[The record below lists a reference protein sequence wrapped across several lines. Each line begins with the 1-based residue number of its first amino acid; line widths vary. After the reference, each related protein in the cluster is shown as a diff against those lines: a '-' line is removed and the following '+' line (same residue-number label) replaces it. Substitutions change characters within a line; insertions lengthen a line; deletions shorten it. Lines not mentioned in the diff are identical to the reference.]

1 MRITNYQSKKTPQ
14 KTPFGNLLKVLVV
27 LLASFSFDRAWGQ
40 LSITAKDTP
49 FTIDFTTTVGGVN
62 NGTFNGSANVAVAAP
77 GAGQLNSNAWHF
89 VDDGATSG
97 SAAIFG
103 ITPTALGKG
112 TIIGAATNDG
122 AGQGWYAQNVGGT
135 GNIALYWQP
144 QGAFATSG
152 MVTLRVTNNTG
163 STISNLDLS
172 YRIREINNRNGTNGV
187 KLFTSTDN
195 VTYTAVTSLDYTS
208 VNAEPAATINITGI
222 TRGATT
228 IITHAS
234 GANSGIAV
242 NDIVFFNGTI
252 GGTTQLRLMSGVVLA
267 TTATTT
273 TVAINSTSFGN
284 FTSGGQF
291 VEVNTLET
299 VRRTT
304 ISPGGGI
311 PNGSSVFIRW
321 FLDGTGQDEL
331 SIDDIS
337 FVADAEGLVLTNPNV
352 STVIDFDNTVTN
364 VNNSFFTAPATFSVA
379 TPAAGQL
386 NRATWSFEN
395 DGAGTE
401 TQFSSAFG
409 VDGTAGQG
417 ISPGTV
423 AADGWYAFDVPDVN
437 SLSGGTSRALG
448 WQSNTG
454 FATNGAVTLKVT
466 NNTGTTIQD
475 FRISYNIWENN
486 NTNVSNRVRVLISTT
501 NNGAGGSYVLVP
513 NSTHNSV
520 AALSGTPAWVGS
532 LYNLTARSAIGA
544 LSIPNGGS
552 LFVRF
557 YLDNNGTNAEG
568 DEMAIDDISIIASVA
583 PLTSINPNRGI
594 LWAYDGF
601 DYYQSSFPVTDVD
614 NDGVND
620 AGGFKGVP
628 TVFNNFSPGIVS
640 LHGVT
645 TNTTDTR
652 YRTTNGHTTLGWAG
666 DWLSASNPNTVF
678 FDVNVTSGR
687 DVGDPTAVKPT
698 IPITSASEQRSVV
711 NSGMYVEGGN
721 GQVVGRRI
729 QTSTGGYAFQYTA
742 TNTTNF
748 QPCTSISGDCPAIS
762 PLRHEG
768 DVRVV
773 NHIATAA
780 NQGGLA
786 SADWTHTNNTL
797 FGAQGSTAWVGVML
811 RKNVTD
817 NDEVYIS
824 LHKNTDVFNPGTG
837 DDEIQI
843 GYFGASSNDG
853 GGNKHWGVRVN
864 GTVTRGNTNNS
875 RITTAQ
881 MINGTLTGQPL
892 GLTPEERVFDLLVA
906 RIDFGE
912 GAVATST
919 NTNVAVTATA
929 VAQGATTVITHGA
942 GQNTNMMIG
951 NTMTL
956 SGFGGTVMNITNLAY
971 TATQVTITHA
981 AGANTGLQV
990 GSRVFFNGIGGNGNI
1005 NGRQGTVNAILSA
1018 TQTRFDLNG
1027 VNNTYTTGGTAT
1039 VEDFNG
1045 RTANVTAKTATT
1057 TTIALNSTAFTA
1069 PASMG
1074 TGTVANN
1081 IGLQPAYTNNHR
1093 VRLYVIRDI
1102 ARDGISPNP
1111 DAYPIVANLAGYS
1124 LDQGKILDDL
1134 GDDIIDTDGNA
1145 VDDFVQHVEVDV
1157 TVPSTMDI
1165 SFNSMAYF
1173 PGTAPDASA
1182 MDEFR
1187 LGGSF
1192 NQAALNS
1199 PVISLVRGLCSANG
1213 GTIGLQSYQGGSFGE
1228 AQCLDANGNP
1238 IACAGGTTTAT
1249 GTSGTQ
1255 EIYDAASTDVWGSA
1269 VNNSVL
1275 DPLYNGTDHPSYPN
1289 AGVNHVVRAGGSTL
1303 LFNGGP
1309 TYRNISGGVY
1319 NYQLNTGSGPND
1331 NNYLIG
1337 TQSRHSFGPAWIP
1350 FYDNS
1355 PNRNGYLMSI
1365 NAAYAR
1371 GKFFDQTISG
1381 LCADTQYEFSV
1392 DIINV
1397 LRDTRVITNESP
1409 YIPAAFGYSDY
1420 SGSFF
1425 VATDTCDPSL
1435 EPGCAQFSRPGSTG
1449 STIGLGSVT
1458 RGGTG
1463 ASGTSS
1469 GGGGNNKAY
1478 SLNPEIDFALN
1489 DSPIYTVPISIPNDK
1504 QWHRV
1509 GLTFVTKANLSQAL
1523 NLSMRN
1529 LAPGGMGNDLAIDNI
1544 SFRPCGSYSRLIDA
1558 NTVCANAGAPTDGR
1572 IQTII
1577 GRAGNSYSNSK
1588 VRFQKWT
1595 PFPYPISLLVTN
1607 VTNTGA
1613 PTTITVV
1620 NGGGA
1625 NDFAG
1630 TYRVP
1635 VGAEVTLLD
1644 LTGLPIDNT
1653 TAIVTAKTAN
1663 TITIGS
1669 SNTVAYPGN
1678 TGVVQVTALPSAL
1691 ITGISQTNPVVVTLS
1706 GTTGDDIA
1714 LNTLVTFSGVT
1725 GMTQINGL
1733 SGRVTS
1739 KTANTITIGSINAT
1753 AFSAYTGSATE
1764 RISIS
1769 YPSDDLDGDAIAD
1782 ENEWVDMD
1790 FNPYDGKNYTVVD
1803 VTTTPIQY
1811 ETALV
1816 PITPVALP
1824 RTITQYNVFYSNGTN
1839 FRSMFAGNEAN
1850 LLDDSG
1856 KCRFI
1861 IPGFQT
1867 NCSILPTTGGRLR
1880 AKNTNDG
1887 IQLIWSAFQENA
1899 DVKYIL
1905 ERSFDAKNY
1914 VAIAD
1919 YAALNKDEYKH
1930 LDGAPFVGKN
1940 YYRIKIVEG
1949 NGSFYYTN
1957 VATADWGNKN
1967 ALSIYPNPASD
1978 KVNVTFSSDFA
1989 QDQAVT
1995 VKVLNMMGSQV
2006 KNKNYTLAGG
2016 NRNLEINTQD
2026 LPEGL
2031 YLLEIKIG
2039 DLDKIVHKMVIKR

>member
-1 MRITNYQSKKTPQ
+1 MKLMRITNDQSKPTPR
-14 KTPFGNLLKVLVV
+14 KSPFGNVLKVLV
-27 LLASFSFDRAWGQ
+27 LLVASFSFDRAWGQ

-89 VDDGATSG
+89 VDDGAASG
-97 SAAIFG
+97 SAAVFG
-103 ITPTALGKG
+103 GTPTTNGKG
-112 TIIGAATNDG
+112 TIIGAATND
-122 AGQGWYAQNVGGT
+122 ATGQGWYAQNVGGT

-144 QGAFATSG
+144 QGTFATSG
-152 MVTLRVTNNTG
+152 MVTLQVTNNTG
-163 STISNLDLS
+163 STVSNLDLS
-172 YRIREINNRNGTNGV
+172 YRIREINNRDGTNGV

-208 VNAEPAATINITGI
+208 VNGEPAATINITGI

-228 IITHAS
+228 VITHAS

-242 NDIVFFNGTI
+242 NDIVFFNNSVN
-252 GGTTQLRLMSGVVLA
+252 GTTQLRRMSGVVLA

-273 TVAINSTSFGN
+273 TVAINSAAFGN
-284 FTSGGQF
+284 WTSNGQF

-311 PNGSSVFIRW
+311 PNGGSVFIRW

-337 FVADAEGLVLTNPNV
+337 FVADAEGLVITNPNI
-352 STVIDFDNTVTN
+352 STVIDFDNTITN
-364 VNNSFFTAPATFSVA
+364 VNNSLFTAPATFSVA

-386 NRATWSFEN
+386 NRATWSFTN

-417 ISPGTV
+417 ISAGTV
-423 AADGWYAFDVPDVN
+423 ATDGWYAFNVPDVN

-448 WQSNTG
+448 WQSNAG

-466 NNTGTTIQD
+466 NNTGTTVQD
-475 FRISYNIWENN
+475 FRISYNVWELN
-486 NTNVSNRVRVLISTT
+486 NTAVSNRVRVLISTT
-501 NNGAGGSYVLVP
+501 NNGTGGSYVLVP

-520 AALSGTPAWVGS
+520 AAASGAPAWVGS

-552 LFVRF
+552 LFIRF
-557 YLDNNGTNAEG
+557 YLDNNGTNTEG
-568 DEMAIDDISIIASVA
+568 DEMALDDISIIASVA

-601 DYYQSSFPVTDVD
+601 DYYETLGQVGDID
-614 NDGVND
+614 NDGIND
-620 AGGFKGVP
+620 PTGFKGIL
-628 TVFNNFSPGIVS
+628 TRFSNFGVAPID

-645 TNTTDTR
+645 TNSTDNR
-652 YRTTNGHTTLGWAG
+652 YTNRNGFSTLGWAG
-666 DWLSASNPNTVF
+666 DWLATANPNTVLSSVQVTPGQ
-678 FDVNVTSGR
+678 DAGIVGVVN
-687 DVGDPTAVKPT
+687 VKPT
-698 IPITSASEQRSVV
+698 IPITSASEQRSLV

-721 GQVVGRRI
+721 GQVTGRRI

-742 TNTTNF
+742 TSTTNF

-762 PLRHEG
+762 PIRHNT
-768 DVRVV
+768 DVRAVT
-773 NHIATAA
+773 HIATAA
-780 NQGGLA
+780 NQLA
-786 SADWTHTNNTL
+786 GDDLKWTHTNNTRL
-797 FGAQGSTAWVGVML
+797 GAEGSTVWVGVML
-811 RKNVTD
+811 RKNFNN
-817 NDEVYIS
+817 NDPVFIS
-824 LHKNTDVFNPGTG
+824 LHRNGNVFTPGTG
-837 DDEIQI
+837 TNEIQI
-843 GYFGASSNDG
+843 GYFGGTNADG
-853 GGNKHWGVRVN
+853 TDADGFRHWGVRVGGVLTK
-864 GTVTRGNTNNS
+864 GTSVNS

-881 MINGTLTGQPL
+881 MINAGLAGQPEPT
-892 GLTPEERVFDLLVA
+892 TPEERVFDLLVA
-906 RIDFGE
+906 RIDFAE
-912 GAVATST
+912 G
-919 NTNVAVTATA
+919 TAA
-929 VAQGATTVITHGA
+929 SVVD
-942 GQNTNMMIG
+942 
-951 NTMTL
+951 
-956 SGFGGTVMNITNLAY
+956 
-971 TATQVTITHA
+971 A
-981 AGANTGLQV
+981 AGL
-990 GSRVFFNGIGGNGNI
+990 
-1005 NGRQGTVNAILSA
+1005 
-1018 TQTRFDLNG
+1018 
-1027 VNNTYTTGGTAT
+1027 TTP
-1039 VEDFNG
+1039 D
-1045 RTANVTAKTATT
+1045 
-1057 TTIALNSTAFTA
+1057 NSY
-1069 PASMG
+1069 AS
-1074 TGTVANN
+1074 
-1081 IGLQPAYTNNHR
+1081 NHR
-1093 VRLYVIRDI
+1093 VRLYIIRDI
-1102 ARDGISPNP
+1102 ARDGVSPNA
-1111 DAYPIVANLAGYS
+1111 DAYPLVANPAGYS
-1124 LDQGKILDDL
+1124 ADQGKILDDL
-1134 GDDIIDTDGNA
+1134 GDDITDTDGNA

-1157 TVPSTMDI
+1157 TVPAATDI
-1165 SFNSMAYF
+1165 SFHSMAYS
-1173 PGTAPDASA
+1173 PGANPDASA
-1182 MDEFR
+1182 IDEFR
-1187 LGGSF
+1187 LGGTFS
-1192 NQAALNS
+1192 QAALNS

-1238 IACAGGTTTAT
+1238 VACAGGTVNTT
-1249 GTSGTQ
+1249 GTTGTQ

-1269 VNNSVL
+1269 VANSTL
-1275 DPLYNGTDHPSYPN
+1275 FNTYNGIHPSYPN
-1289 AGVNHVVRAGGSTL
+1289 DATANHVVRAGGSTL

-1319 NYQLNTGSGPND
+1319 NYQLNGGSGPND

-1337 TQSRHSFGPAWIP
+1337 TQSRHSFGPAWVG

-1409 YIPAAFGYSDY
+1409 YVPLAFGFGNYA
-1420 SGSFF
+1420 GVIN
-1425 VATDTCDPSL
+1425 VATDTCDPSV

-1463 ASGTSS
+1463 ATGTTS
-1469 GGGGNNKAY
+1469 GGGGNNRAY

-1489 DSPIYTVPISIPNDK
+1489 ESPIYTVPVSIPNDK
-1504 QWHRV
+1504 TWHRV

-1544 SFRPCGSYSRLIDA
+1544 SFRPCGSYSRLIDET
-1558 NTVCANAGAPTDGR
+1558 TVCANAGSPTDGR

-1577 GRAGNSYSNSK
+1577 GKAGNSYSNSK

-1595 PFPYPISLLVTN
+1595 PFPYPISLLITN
-1607 VTNTGA
+1607 VTSTGA
-1613 PTTITVV
+1613 PTTITVA

-1635 VGAEVTLLD
+1635 VGAEVHLFD

-1669 SNTVAYPGN
+1669 SNGVAYPGN
-1678 TGVVQVTALPSAL
+1678 TGVLQVTALPDAL
-1691 ITGISQTNPVVVTLS
+1691 ITSISQTNPVVVTLS

-1714 LNTLVTFSGVT
+1714 LNTMVSFSGVT

-1733 SGRVTS
+1733 AGRVTS
-1739 KTANTITIGSINAT
+1739 KTSNTITIGSINAS
-1753 AFSAYTGSATE
+1753 AFSAYTGSTTE
-1764 RISIS
+1764 RIAIS

-1803 VTTTPIQY
+1803 VTTTPTEYQ
-1811 ETALV
+1811 TDLV

-1887 IQLIWSAFQENA
+1887 IQLAWHSFQENP

-1919 YAALNKDEYKH
+1919 YTALNKDEYKH

-1940 YYRIKIVEG
+1940 YYRIKIVEAS
-1949 NGSFYYTN
+1949 GSFYYTN
-1957 VATADWGNKN
+1957 VASADWGNKA

-1978 KVNVTFSSDFA
+1978 KVNVTFSTDFA
-1989 QDQAVT
+1989 QDQTVT

-2006 KNKNYTLAGG
+2006 KNKNYTLVGG
-2016 NRNLEINTQD
+2016 ERNLEINTQD

-2039 DLDKIVHKMVIKR
+2039 DVDKVVHKMVIKR